1 MILKLL
7 ALNFVALLG
16 MFALIQAVIVAI
28 YCRYMRPRPY
38 TGALKSEESCAVLMA
53 LRGADPNLLQTL
65 LAHLQQRDVDHH
77 LHWIVDSELDP
88 AVAVI
93 RQLPADLANR
103 WTLHVLALNSDK
115 CSLKCLG
122 LSQIAKTLLAS
133 TTPPKYCAFADGDGL
148 VSQDW
153 LRRLLDPMVRGDN
166 QLAVGHSIGAT
177 TGHRWYT
184 CFPKTTFENT
194 SEPASEINA
203 QNRISLGA
211 IVRYFWNLG
220 SLPQMH
226 LYRVVW
232 GGSWAIRTDV
242 LQHCGLLESW
252 ECSLFEDTQVRTYV
266 ESAGHRVV
274 TAPGL
279 LVQSYEPTSVAVAT
293 GWISRQLLDMRL
305 YHPSFPLTVFH
316 AGFLALIHTL
326 IMINGL
332 LAVVLQDWWTVQA
345 LVAALLM
352 YQAFYAL
359 VWWRLQR
366 MAQGCLSQLEFDRAV
381 NHPESNQNVAKLLW
395 ASLGLL
401 VTQVMY
407 PTATGRALLT
417 KAVSW
422 RGINYRI
429 DGPKKIQ
436 RLNYEIYHRDELE
449 NRSDSV

>member
-16 MFALIQAVIVAI
+16 MFALVQAIIVAI

-53 LRGADPNLLQTL
+53 LRGADRNLDQTL
-65 LAHLQQRDVDHH
+65 IAHLQQRDVVHH
-77 LHWIVDSELDP
+77 LHWIVDSEHDP

-93 RQLPADLANR
+93 RQLPAELANR
-103 WTLHVLALNSDK
+103 WTLHVLELNSDQ

-122 LSQIAKTLLAS
+122 LSQVVQRLLAS
-133 TTPPKYCAFADGDGL
+133 TTPPKYFAFADGDGL

-153 LRRLLDPMVRGDN
+153 LRRMLDPMVRCDQQRSGGR
-166 QLAVGHSIGAT
+166 AIGAT

-184 CFPKTTFENT
+184 CFPRTTFENT
-194 SEPASEINA
+194 SERASEMNV
-203 QNRISLGA
+203 QNPVSWGA
-211 IVRYFWNLG
+211 FVRYFWNLG

-232 GGSWAIRTDV
+232 GGSWAIRAEV
-242 LQHCGLLESW
+242 LQNCGLLESW
-252 ECSLFEDTQVRTYV
+252 KGSLFEDTQVRTYV

-274 TAPGL
+274 TAPGV
-279 LVQSYEPTSVAVAT
+279 LVQSYEPTSVGVAT
-293 GWISRQLLDMRL
+293 NWISRQLLDMRL
-305 YHPSFPLTVFH
+305 YHPSFLLTVFH

-326 IMINGL
+326 IMIVAV
-332 LAVVLQDWWTVQA
+332 LAAVQQDWWTVWT
-345 LVAALLM
+345 LVAGLLT
-352 YQAFYAL
+352 YQAFYAI

-366 MAQGCLSQLEFDRAV
+366 TAEGCLSQLDFDRAV
-381 NHPESNQNVAKLLW
+381 NHPESNRKASERLW
-395 ASLGLL
+395 ASVGLL
-401 VTQVMY
+401 LTQVMY
-407 PTATGRALLT
+407 PLATGRALLT
-417 KAVSW
+417 QAMSW

-436 RLNYEIYHRDELE
+436 RLNYEIYRRDELE
-449 NRSDSV
+449 HRSDSA

>member
-16 MFALIQAVIVAI
+16 MFALVQAVIVAI

-53 LRGADPNLLQTL
+53 LRGADPNLRQTL
-65 LAHLQQRDVDHH
+65 IAHLQQRDVVHH

-88 AVAVI
+88 AVAII

-103 WTLHVLALNSDK
+103 CTLHVLELNSDK

-122 LSQIAKTLLAS
+122 LSQIAKRLLAS
-133 TTPPKYCAFADGDGL
+133 TSPPKYFAFADGDGL

-153 LRRLLDPMVRGDN
+153 LRRLLDPMVRSDN
-166 QLAVGHSIGAT
+166 HVAVGNSIGAT

-184 CFPKTTFENT
+184 CFPKTKFENT
-194 SEPASEINA
+194 SEQGSQVHA
-203 QNRISLGA
+203 QSSVSWGA
-211 IVRYFWNLG
+211 FVRYFWNLG

-232 GGSWAIRTDV
+232 GGSWAIRADV
-242 LQHCGLLESW
+242 FQKCGLLESW

-266 ESAGHRVV
+266 ESAGHQVV
-274 TAPGL
+274 TAPGV

-305 YHPSFPLTVFH
+305 YHPNFLLTVFH

-326 IMINGL
+326 IMIV
-332 LAVVLQDWWTVQA
+332 AVFAVALQDWWTVQA
-345 LVAALLM
+345 LVAALLT
-352 YQAFYAL
+352 YQAFYAII
-359 VWWRLQR
+359 WWRLQR
-366 MAQGCLSQLEFDRAV
+366 MAQGCLSQLEFDRVV
-381 NHPESNQNVAKLLW
+381 NHPESNQKASTRLW
-395 ASLGLL
+395 AFIGLL

-407 PTATGRALLT
+407 PLATGRALLT
-417 KAVSW
+417 QSVSW
-422 RGINYRI
+422 RGIRYRI

-436 RLNYEIYHRDELE
+436 RLNYEIYRRDELE